1 VDRVVAPAKLTTS
14 LAMVGLRGDGYHL
27 LDAEMVTISLAD
39 TLTITPEDSGFTMT
53 ASRASRAE
61 GLIDPT
67 HNLCLDALA
76 LVGRQAAIALE
87 KVIPVG
93 GGLGG
98 GSADAAAVL
107 RWAGC
112 ADLTLAAQLGSDVP
126 FCVLGGRAAVSG
138 VGEIVTPLHHEERS
152 FCLIV
157 PDCAVST
164 PAVYRA
170 FDAVGKQD
178 FGQAHRN
185 DLYKAALTVSP
196 ALATVVAALRT
207 RTGLTPSL
215 AGSGSTLFSEGT
227 SAQMAL
233 DQPLAVDGIS
243 LEVYDVVT
251 VPPGWNGEEK

>member
-1 VDRVVAPAKLTTS
+1 MDRVAAPAKLTTS
-14 LAMVGLRGDGYHL
+14 LAMVGLRSDGYHL
-27 LDAEMVTISLAD
+27 LEAEMVTISLAD
-39 TLTITPEDSGFTMT
+39 TLTITPEGSGFTMT
-53 ASRASRAE
+53 ATPQSRAG
-61 GLIDPT
+61 GLVDLER
-67 HNLCLDALA
+67 NLCLDALG
-76 LVGRQAAIALE
+76 LVDRRAAIDLD

-107 RWAGC
+107 RWANC
-112 ADLTLAAQLGSDVP
+112 DDLNLAAQLGSDVP

-138 VGEIVTPLHHEERS
+138 VGEIVEPLRHEDRA

-157 PDCAVST
+157 PDCAIST
-164 PAVYRA
+164 PEVYRA
-170 FDAVGKQD
+170 FDEVGLQD
-178 FGQAHRN
+178 LGQAHRN

-196 ALATVVAALRT
+196 ALASVVAALRA

-215 AGSGSTLFSEGT
+215 AGSGSTLFYEGT
-227 SAQMAL
+227 SAQVAL

-251 VPPGWNGEEK
+251 VPPGWNGEGK